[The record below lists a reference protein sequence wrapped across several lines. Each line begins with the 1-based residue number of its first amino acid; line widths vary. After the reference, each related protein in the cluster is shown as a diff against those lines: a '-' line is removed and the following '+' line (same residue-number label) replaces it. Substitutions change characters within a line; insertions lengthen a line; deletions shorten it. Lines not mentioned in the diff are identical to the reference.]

1 MISDPD
7 HLACQ
12 VHEPHRR
19 PRDTAWIGRQTSRIL
34 PHVEDIHHSQGFAAL
49 AKIDA
54 VLREEIDELTDD
66 FGRTLKGWIGQATTS
81 KPYRDPPLTLAM
93 SALGDR

>member
-1 MISDPD
+1 MGDQLTEVGMIFDPD

-19 PRDTAWIGRQTSRIL
+19 PRDRAWIGRPTSRIL
-34 PHVEDIHHSQGFAAL
+34 PHVEDIHHSQGFAFGRAAL
-49 AKIDA
+49 AQIDA
-54 VLREEIDELTDD
+54 VLREEIDELPDD

-81 KPYRDPPLTLAM
+81 KA
-93 SALGDR
+93 